1 MTKVRL
7 LAAGC
12 ALTAVLGTVA
22 YAAGLFPGF
31 PIVGQAAYCVGV
43 SSYQQTATSPTTVQS
58 PTQCNTT
65 APAGPTALTGLEL
78 VPADT
83 QLANQPPATVSIP
96 MTSFPGGAYVSV
108 IPTTGQSLVIPN
120 GVSAYLM
127 VPAGTLAALTLTMP
141 SAPVNGQLL
150 RISSSQTIT
159 SLTLTPA
166 AGQTILTNPS
176 ILTISTTTAYGY
188 AFMYNAVSAAWQ
200 RVQ

>member
-43 SSYQQTATSPTTVQS
+43 SSYQQTATVPGVVQS

-96 MTSFPGGAYVSV
+96 MTSFPAGAYVAV

-120 GVSAYLM
+120 GVNAYLM
-127 VPAGTLAALTLTMP
+127 NPAGTLATLTLTMP
-141 SAPVNGQLL
+141 SSPVNGQLL
-150 RISSSQTIT
+150 RIASSATIT
-159 SLTLTPA
+159 ALTLSGA
-166 AGQTILTNPS
+166 AGQTILNNPTA
-176 ILTISTTTAYGY
+176 ITVSTTTPYNY
-188 AFMYNAVSAAWQ
+188 AFMYNAVSAAWN